1 MLAPVSVDIHHQ
13 NKGIG
18 KRLIQAL
25 EREAILKGYNFISVL
40 GWPTYYANLGIST
53 RKYVRHL
60 STI

>member
-25 EREAILKGYNFISVL
+25 EREAILKDIILSV
-40 GWPTYYANLGIST
+40 Y
-53 RKYVRHL
+53 
-60 STI
+60 